1 MSQALRGHLAM
12 LAFSGLIAG
21 SFALGAMAAGDIA
34 PTALNAVRFMIAAVI
49 VGIAAHLTHG
59 LDRRAFRAPWRYLV
73 LGGAMGLYFVLM
85 FEGLKTAAP
94 VSAAAVFTL
103 TPLVAGLF
111 GYVLLRQVMTRRMAL
126 ALCVGAGG
134 ALWVIFGA
142 DVSALMAFEIGRGE
156 MIYFWGCVAH
166 AFYTPMVRRLNRGE
180 PPVVFSFGAMIGAAL
195 LVTLAGWDALRA
207 TDWASLPPIVWITLA
222 YVSLAATAMT
232 FMLLQYASLRLPSA
246 KVMAYTYLTPV
257 WVICWEAA
265 LGHGVPRAMIL
276 LGVLMILLALVLL
289 LKDEHPA

>member
-21 SFALGAMAAGDIA
+21 SFALGSMAAGDIA
-34 PTALNAVRFMIAAVI
+34 PTALNAVRFIIAAVI

-59 LDRRAFRAPWRYLV
+59 LERRAFRAPWRYLV

-85 FEGLKTAAP
+85 FEGLKTARP

-111 GYVLLRQVMTRRMAL
+111 GYLLLRQVMTRRMAL
-126 ALCVGAGG
+126 ALGVGAGG
-134 ALWVIFGA
+134 ALWVIF
-142 DVSALMAFEIGRGE
+142 DSDLSALMAFEIGRGE

-195 LVTLAGWDALRA
+195 LVTLAGWR
-207 TDWASLPPIVWITLA
+207 
-222 YVSLAATAMT
+222 
-232 FMLLQYASLRLPSA
+232 
-246 KVMAYTYLTPV
+246 
-257 WVICWEAA
+257 
-265 LGHGVPRAMIL
+265 
-276 LGVLMILLALVLL
+276 
-289 LKDEHPA
+289 